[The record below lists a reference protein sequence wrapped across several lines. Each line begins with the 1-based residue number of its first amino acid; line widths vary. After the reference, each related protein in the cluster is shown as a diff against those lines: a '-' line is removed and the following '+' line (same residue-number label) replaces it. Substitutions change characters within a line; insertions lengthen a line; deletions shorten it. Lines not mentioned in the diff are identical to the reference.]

1 MAMHTHRFV
10 PALGFDILTPLYDI
24 AVALTMRERVFKG
37 DLIALANVAAG
48 HRVLDLGSGTGTLAI
63 LLKST
68 VPEAEI
74 VGLDLDPRILGIAK
88 AKADRAGVSIEWA
101 EGSVAVPPFA
111 ARSFDRILSSLVFH
125 HLTDA
130 EKEQALAAARRLLRP
145 GGSLHIADF
154 AKPHSA
160 YTRLA
165 AAAFRHFDGAERTAA
180 NLEGRLPDFLRA
192 AGFAAVRESAPRA
205 TVFGTLTFVSGA
217 ADGSAAR

>member
-1 MAMHTHRFV
+1 
-10 PALGFDILTPLYDI
+10 
-24 AVALTMRERVFKG
+24 MRERAFKR

-63 LLKST
+63 LLKAT
-68 VPEAEI
+68 VPDADI

-88 AKADRAGVSIEWA
+88 AKAERAGVSIEWA
-101 EGSVAVPPFA
+101 EGSVAAPPFA
-111 ARSFDRILSSLVFH
+111 AQSFDRILSSLVFH

-154 AKPHSA
+154 GKPHNT

-180 NLEGRLPDFLRA
+180 NLKGRMPNLLGA
-192 AGFAAVRESAPRA
+192 AGFVAVRESPPRA
-205 TVFGTLTFVSGA
+205 TAFGTLTVVSGA
-217 ADGSAAR
+217 ADFTGALRL